1 MIPARLA
8 PRSPCGFSVAA
19 LAVGAWL
26 ALAAMPFASARAETA
41 VASIIGPPV
50 AAKGAW
56 VPFIVSVD
64 PPPAHR
70 LDVLMHLSQVG
81 AGVPE
86 ADLGRRSLAVG
97 PSGYAHFLVATE
109 NSGIGADGQ
118 IRAAL
123 IGDGHSYRASR
134 TAGAATVQV
143 RDGSGR
149 TDLPVVSLA
158 APRSVAEG
166 ATAAVILSASP
177 LPREPLAVEVAVRT
191 QLGEESRTLTLGRD
205 GFAQLPLATEDDE
218 VAQPDRITVVE
229 ALPSGIGA
237 YRVSRNAA
245 AVQVVVLDDDWP
257 DAPDPHPNLS
267 IVAPPVARTGV
278 ESAFI
283 VSVNPPPPPGGS
295 IEVPL
300 RFGQTGIRVIEEEDE
315 EAPAPLR
322 FHQTGGA
329 GTIEPRLLDS
339 ESPMVEIWEDGLATV
354 SFAGTLEEG
363 VEAGLVSAA
372 IVGSADGAY
381 RVSERHGLAAVRIAG
396 GDGDGTTPIL
406 PRVSIRAPDS
416 AFEGQ
421 RARFLLFAD
430 PVPERGGSATVTV
443 RVAPGG
449 GASLTLPSD
458 CSGRNCPVTVSD
470 SGWGLLEVLVP
481 EDAER
486 GAGASVTATVLEPVG
501 ADYRPA
507 AAASLRS
514 ATVRIVDDDGAPLP
528 QPAVALTAPV
538 EVGEGGQALF
548 LLSANPPPAADL
560 PVRIAITRG
569 GGHVASE
576 QTGLRS
582 GAIPAAGYLEL
593 SVPTIADDGERGADG
608 WVRARLLRDDAD
620 PYRIAGPDAR
630 QVRIRDN
637 GETPATPPRLRI
649 AAPPAIT
656 EGAHAPFLLSA
667 VPPPPSPLAV
677 SVVIRESGGQYLSAY
692 DDPEQRTVAL
702 EATIGTEGVEVVDPE
717 TGETGNAGENLGG
730 STLTATIQASGS
742 SPPDYQIAL
751 GQVNVRVQD
760 DDPATTPPPPQPPR
774 FSVRP
779 VAGSAPA
786 GTHAH
791 FLLTADRKYES
802 AEAPAVR
809 MLIRAEGE
817 AGIDLDRQ
825 RLLPLTANGGCDAA
839 NTGGDGA
846 AYRYAA
852 LRDSGLSI
860 PEGAVYLC
868 VPTAVG
874 DRAVTLALGETFD
887 SDDYRRGSPAS
898 ARVTV
903 TDQGGPAAVVPVVSV
918 VGPPAVGVGAH
929 AGFIVSY
936 AADPPAAALPVR
948 LNLSGAVTRV
958 ERLQLP
964 PPPQGFAEFAVI
976 VPVDSDAGHV
986 TATLAEP
993 PDPAADGHYAADPER
1008 GSARVA
1014 VVDAENPETPLPTL
1028 SIAAPPTVARGGASA
1043 FLLSATPVPAQPIA
1057 ATVASSSSWRRIV
1070 PIDQTGVALLA
1081 VRADGESPFESDGIL
1096 AGCLEDDPDGL
1107 YQLAGSGEACAR
1119 IQVLESEP
1127 GFATVSLAAPPT
1139 VGGGG
1144 PATLLLSADP
1154 PPGPAGLHVRLEVA
1168 SRAGEVLRPGEAGPR
1183 TEFIGPDGIALV
1195 SVRTQN
1201 AAGRFSASIPAT
1213 EATDGYR
1220 RDQAGHSVEVAVR
1233 AVGDQAVRLPA
1244 VAVAVASGP
1253 RTVEGGTVE
1262 FVVAST
1268 PPTPGLRV
1276 GYRLSGDR
1284 LPSSEEAT
1292 GLVTLDARG
1301 RAVVQVDTM
1310 DDGLFEPDGALTI
1323 TLLPGDGHRL
1333 EAGGGT
1339 ATARIVD
1346 DDAPVD
1352 APLLSLASAA
1362 HALEGAPA
1370 RFALTAD
1377 PPPAA
1382 PAIVTVEIGGAVA
1395 PGRAGPMRLTL
1406 PASGYVRFSVPT
1418 LDNAVADR
1426 AGEVT
1431 AALMEPAR
1439 GMRIEPNRARASVA
1453 VVDDDGPRPHDS
1465 PVPVVSLLA
1474 PGSAWEAERI
1484 DLDVVA
1490 DGRPPSGRLRVRICL
1505 EGAGSLHPTTAV
1517 NSGWA
1522 RLDGTGQAVLPLWPG
1537 VPDGGVAASADC
1549 PAPETEMTAGALVG
1563 AVAGESRLAVRIM
1576 ARDAAGYSP
1585 SDSGSDALITVRRR

>member
-8 PRSPCGFSVAA
+8 PRSLRGFSAAA

-26 ALAAMPFASARAETA
+26 ALAAMPFAAARAETA
-41 VASIIGPPV
+41 VASIVGPPV

-218 VAQPDRITVVE
+218 AAQPDRITVVE

-245 AVQVVVLDDDWP
+245 AVQVVVLDDDW
-257 DAPDPHPNLS
+257 AGASDPYPRLS
-267 IVAPPVARTGV
+267 IVAPPVARSGV

-283 VSVNPPPPPGGS
+283 VSANPSPLPGGS

-300 RFGQTGIRVIEEEDE
+300 RFGQTGIRVIEEEGED
-315 EAPAPLR
+315 APAPLR
-322 FHQTGGA
+322 FQQTGGA

-354 SFAGTLEEG
+354 SFTGTLEEG

-381 RVSERHGLAAVRIAG
+381 RVSERHGQAVVRIAG

-416 AFEGQ
+416 TFEGQ

-458 CSGRNCPVTVSD
+458 CSGGNCPVTVSD

-538 EVGEGGQALF
+538 EIGEGGQALF

-569 GGHVASE
+569 GEHVAPE

-582 GAIPAAGYLEL
+582 AAIPATGHLEL
-593 SVPTIADDGERGADG
+593 EVPTIADDGERGADG

-656 EGAHAPFLLSA
+656 EGAGAPFLLSA

-677 SVVIRESGGQYLSAY
+677 PVVIRESGGQYLSAY

-702 EATIGTEGVEVVDPE
+702 EATIGTEGVVVVNQE

-742 SPPDYQIAL
+742 SPPDYQITSSRAS
-751 GQVNVRVQD
+751 VRVQD
-760 DDPATTPPPPQPPR
+760 DDPAATPPQPQPPR

-779 VAGSAPA
+779 VAGSASA

-868 VPTAVG
+868 VPTAAG

-887 SDDYRRGSPAS
+887 SDNYRTGSPAS
-898 ARVTV
+898 ARVAV
-903 TDQGGPAAVVPVVSV
+903 ADGRGPAPVAPVVSV

-936 AADPPAAALPVR
+936 AADPPEAALPVR

-958 ERLQLP
+958 ERLELP
-964 PPPQGFAEFAVI
+964 TPPQGFAEFTVV
-976 VPVDSDAGHV
+976 VPAASDAGHV
-986 TATLAEP
+986 TATLVEP
-993 PDPAADGHYAADPER
+993 PDPAADGYYVADPER

-1014 VVDAENPETPLPTL
+1014 VVDAGNPLPAL

-1043 FLLSATPVPAQPIA
+1043 FLLSAAPAPAQPIA
-1057 ATVASSSSWRRIV
+1057 ATVANSSWRRIV
-1070 PIDQTGVALLA
+1070 PIDQAGVALLA
-1081 VRADGESPFESDGIL
+1081 VRADGESPFESDGVL
-1096 AGCLEDDPDGL
+1096 AGCLEDDPAGL
-1107 YQLAGSGEACAR
+1107 YRLTGSGEEACAR
-1119 IQVLESEP
+1119 IQILESEP

-1144 PATLLLSADP
+1144 QATLLLSADP
-1154 PPGPAGLHVRLEVA
+1154 PPGPAGLHVRVEVT
-1168 SRAGEVLRPGEAGPR
+1168 SGAGEVLRPGEAGPR
-1183 TEFIGPDGIALV
+1183 TEFIGPEGIALV
-1195 SVRTQN
+1195 RVGTQN

-1213 EATDGYR
+1213 TGTDGYR
-1220 RDQAGHSVEVAVR
+1220 RDEASHSVEVAVR
-1233 AVGDQAVRLPA
+1233 AVGDHAVRLPA
-1244 VAVAVASGP
+1244 VAVAAGP
-1253 RTVEGGTVE
+1253 QTVERGAVE
-1262 FVVAST
+1262 FVVSST
-1268 PPTPGLRV
+1268 PPTPGLTV
-1276 GYRLSGDR
+1276 GYRLSGDG
-1284 LPSSEEAT
+1284 LPSGEAAT
-1292 GLVTLDARG
+1292 GRVTLDG
-1301 RAVVQVDTM
+1301 QGQAVVRVDTM
-1310 DDGLFEPDGALTI
+1310 DDGLVEPDGVLTI
-1323 TLLPGDGHRL
+1323 TLLSGDDYRL
-1333 EAGGGT
+1333 EAGEGT
-1339 ATARIVD
+1339 AA
-1346 DDAPVD
+1346 APVD

-1370 RFALTAD
+1370 RFALAAD
-1377 PPPAA
+1377 PPSSA

-1395 PGRAGPMRLTL
+1395 AGRLGPMRLTL
-1406 PASGYVRFSVPT
+1406 PTSGYIRFSVPT
-1418 LDNAVADR
+1418 LDNAVAGR
-1426 AGEVT
+1426 GGEVT
-1431 AALMEPAR
+1431 AVIVEPAR
-1439 GMRIEPNRARASVA
+1439 GMRIDPAHARASVA
-1453 VVDDDGPRPHDS
+1453 VVDDDGPRRS
-1465 PVPVVSLLA
+1465 LPVVSLLA
-1474 PGSAWEAERI
+1474 PKTAWEGEKV

-1490 DGRPPSGRLRVRICL
+1490 DGRSSGRWLRVRICL
-1505 EGAGSLHPTTAV
+1505 EGAGSLHPETAV
-1517 NSGWA
+1517 NQGWA
-1522 RLDGTGQAVLPLWPG
+1522 RLDRTGQAVLSLWPG
-1537 VPDGGVAASADC
+1537 VRGGSDGAYEDC
-1549 PAPETEMTAGALVG
+1549 PAAGMAVG
-1563 AVAGESRLAVRIM
+1563 AIASGADGERRLAVRI
-1576 ARDAAGYSP
+1576 AEADGYSP
-1585 SDSGSDALITVRRR
+1585 SDSGSAALISVRKR